1 MFFLLLRIANRW
13 QISVDIDAGR
23 VSDDDDQKKGLPVIG
38 RPELIEVPEIEIDD
52 DDDPEGLGFR

>member
-1 MFFLLLRIANRW
+1 MFFLLLRIANTW

-23 VSDDDDQKKGLPVIG
+23 VSDDDNKKGPPVIG
-38 RPELIEVPEIEIDD
+38 RPEIIEVPEIEVD